1 MKPDQAHLAALIAIV
16 QNNLRAT
23 IVEHLNGQPRAQAYD
38 SDRTSS
44 GAGPSDPTYT
54 AAVTPDRA
62 RTDLELHD
70 QAVDRA
76 YRALLT
82 LAGLSDKY
90 IPTHEPRRGTMQ
102 ADTKGCTLHDRAGI
116 TEHQPAKHCTDFAS
130 VLTTPLR
137 QPIDVCLACYNQT
150 RATGQLPTTEELV
163 RHHRTGKWRARTAG
177 KTAAV
182 FTVANVADW
191 QKPA

>member
-1 MKPDQAHLAALIAIV
+1 MKPDQAHLAALIAII
-16 QNNLRAT
+16 QHNLRNT

-70 QAVDRA
+70 QAADRA

-90 IPTHEPRRGTMQ
+90 LPTHEPRRGTIQ
-102 ADTKGCTLHDRAGI
+102 AETRGCIWHDQAGV
-116 TEHQPAKHCTDFAS
+116 EQHQPVWRKSDCGFLPAA
-130 VLTTPLR
+130 LPLCR
-137 QPIDVCLACYNQT
+137 PCWDYAHAHGERPTNE
-150 RATGQLPTTEELV
+150 QLIRHSKGKGWTV
-163 RHHRTGKWRARTAG
+163 RTTGKRTTNFSVEDVARFKPG
-177 KTAAV
+177 GTAA
-182 FTVANVADW
+182 
-191 QKPA
+191 

>member
-1 MKPDQAHLAALIAIV
+1 MKPDQAHLAALIAII
-16 QNNLRAT
+16 QHNLRNT

-70 QAVDRA
+70 QAADRA

-90 IPTHEPRRGTMQ
+90 LPTHEPRRGTMLAETRGCLWHQQ
-102 ADTKGCTLHDRAGI
+102 AGVEKHEPAWRTSDCGFLNDAVPLCRPCHQYAHEHGTRPTNEQIIRHARGKGWTQR
-116 TEHQPAKHCTDFAS
+116 T
-130 VLTTPLR
+130 
-137 QPIDVCLACYNQT
+137 
-150 RATGQLPTTEELV
+150 
-163 RHHRTGKWRARTAG
+163 TGKRTTAFSVEQVADFKPG
-177 KTAAV
+177 GTAA
-182 FTVANVADW
+182 
-191 QKPA
+191 